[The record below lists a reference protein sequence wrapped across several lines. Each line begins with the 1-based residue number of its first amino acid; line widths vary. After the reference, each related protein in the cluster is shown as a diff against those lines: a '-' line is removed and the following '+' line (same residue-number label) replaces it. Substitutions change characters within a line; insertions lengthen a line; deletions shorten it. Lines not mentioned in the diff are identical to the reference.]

1 MANYSNDKVPERWKN
16 LFSNDEWFVH
26 DIVVKSSWAFLIIA
40 IVAHILVYMWKPW
53 F

>member
-1 MANYSNDKVPERWKN
+1 MANYNNDKVPERWKN

-26 DIVVKSSWAFLIIA
+26 DIVVKSSWAFLVVAII
-40 IVAHILVYMWKPW
+40 AHILVLLWKPW